1 MPKIVTETES
11 MVNELYAKTKV
22 TQRFSNPNENPLE
35 LKIYAFKKEQI
46 LFSSFKCQIGD
57 SINIKSKVIQKEKAE
72 TKYTDSISSGNSAIF
87 VSDDPDNEQRLII
100 NMGNIPPKTE
110 VVFIS
115 DFIHPIEASQK
126 YEFELFRNL
135 PIFQGKND
143 EIYENSELK
152 GKINIITKNE
162 KI

>member
-57 SINIKSKVIQKEKAE
+57 SINIK
-72 TKYTDSISSGNSAIF
+72 Y
-87 VSDDPDNEQRLII
+87 
-100 NMGNIPPKTE
+100 
-110 VVFIS
+110 
-115 DFIHPIEASQK
+115 
-126 YEFELFRNL
+126 
-135 PIFQGKND
+135 
-143 EIYENSELK
+143 
-152 GKINIITKNE
+152 
-162 KI
+162 